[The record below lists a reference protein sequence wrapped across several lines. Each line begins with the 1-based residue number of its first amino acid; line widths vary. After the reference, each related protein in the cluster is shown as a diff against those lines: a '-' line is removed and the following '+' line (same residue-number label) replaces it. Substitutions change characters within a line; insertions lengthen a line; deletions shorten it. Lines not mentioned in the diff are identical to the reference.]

1 MKYSDEVNYVVL
13 ANNVRSDFLSKF
25 SEYQVM
31 DNMGYRKLKQV
42 IEEYNKKQIVVKE
55 MFYGLKD
62 EEKIVIKDLLRMR
75 NIHFIDI
82 TANVE
87 DTLDSDYIIVY
98 DNLELVLEGNRD
110 EVLKNEKLL
119 KRLGYG
125 LPFIVDLSLQLSYY
139 DLVDK
144 VYYDDLELVGDV
156 WN

>member
-13 ANNVRSDFLSKF
+13 ANNVKDEFLSKF

-31 DNMGYRKLKQV
+31 DNMEYSKLKQV
-42 IEEYNKKQIVVKE
+42 IEEYSKKQIVVKE

-62 EEKIVIKDLLRMR
+62 EEKIVIKELLRIR

>member
-13 ANNVRSDFLSKF
+13 ANNVKGEFLSKF

-31 DNMGYRKLKQV
+31 GNMGYEKLKQV
-42 IEEYNKKQIVVKE
+42 IEDYNKKQIVVKE
-55 MFYGLKD
+55 LFYGLRD
-62 EEKIVIKDLLRMR
+62 EEKLKIKELLRMR

-87 DTLDSDYIIVY
+87 DALDSDYVVVY

-144 VYYDDLELVGDV
+144 VYYDNLELVGDV

>member
-13 ANNVRSDFLSKF
+13 ANNVKDEFLSKF

-31 DNMGYRKLKQV
+31 DNMGYSKLKQV
-42 IEEYNKKQIVVKE
+42 IEEYSKKQIVVKE

-62 EEKIVIKDLLRMR
+62 EEKIVIKELLRMR